1 VARLLPAAL
10 YTLLSLMYTLQWLA
24 CCLLP
29 CAAAGRLLL
38 LMFPY
43 NWKCRRP
50 AAARVLLLLVV
61 SSILSCSGSSS
72 WT

>member
-1 VARLLPAAL
+1 MLALGPAATVARLLPAAL

-38 LMFPY
+38 LMFP
-43 NWKCRRP
+43 
-50 AAARVLLLLVV
+50 
-61 SSILSCSGSSS
+61 
-72 WT
+72 